1 MIDEKSQ
8 ETILVPHAL
17 GNIIHVGPIMRLNLC
32 IKSRCMRAR
41 QAGRHSALLVII
53 TNDDDA
59 GQWQAWAYTTVHS
72 LDWGRGSLLPAQPVP
87 VYQHQHHLMSTILA
101 LNQM

>member
-41 QAGRHSALLVII
+41 PGQAG
-53 TNDDDA
+53 
-59 GQWQAWAYTTVHS
+59 TVHCW
-72 LDWGRGSLLPAQPVP
+72 LLLPMMMMQGSGRPGPTPQCTLWTGAEGHCSQPS
-87 VYQHQHHLMSTILA
+87 QCQCTSTSIT
-101 LNQM
+101 

>member
-41 QAGRHSALLVII
+41 PARQA
-53 TNDDDA
+53 
-59 GQWQAWAYTTVHS
+59 QCTV
-72 LDWGRGSLLPAQPVP
+72 GYY
-87 VYQHQHHLMSTILA
+87 YQ
-101 LNQM
+101 